1 MVENVNVTSYDVE
14 KLQNLIQNTFQNREQ
29 LTFTLSKASKP
40 SAELEVE
47 LRNFSEMEELGLN
60 LALVFRKKST
70 ETGESAPIKDYDV
83 IEKVRDHFENE
94 SKFLSKCK
102 VETFALLSCRTSSF

>member
-14 KLQNLIQNTFQNREQ
+14 KLQDLIQYTFQNREQ

-47 LRNFSEMEELGLN
+47 FRNFSEIEELGLN
-60 LALVFRKKST
+60 LAMVFRKKST
-70 ETGESAPIKDYDV
+70 QTGESTTIKDYDV
-83 IEKVRDHFENE
+83 IEKVRDNYKNE
-94 SKFLSKCK
+94 SNSLSKC
-102 VETFALLSCRTSSF
+102 TSVI